1 MPDDV
6 VRGLEGIVAVETSIC
21 DLDGEGG
28 RLAYRG
34 YDVPDMARRGVTYE
48 EIVYLLLNG
57 ELPDRA
63 ALKAFSAELIAERK
77 LPGDLLRAIKLIP
90 PATHRMAALRGA
102 VGMLGLYD
110 PEAEDES
117 PEANRRKAVRLIAR
131 MPVVAAAIHR
141 AGEGEKPLSPRKG
154 LGHAANFLH
163 MVFGEKPDKA
173 DVKALDTSLVLYA
186 EHEINA
192 STFTGRVVASTLS
205 DIYSAVTAAIGS
217 LKGPLHG
224 GAGLAVMETLEEIGE
239 AENAEPFLE
248 KALAEKRL
256 LMGFG
261 HRVYYRSGDP
271 RAAVLMGIAEETCR
285 RRGADKW
292 FDIARALD
300 RGVQSRKGIIPNVD
314 FYSAPLW
321 RGLGLPTGLFVPIIA
336 VSRVAGWCANILEQ
350 QGDNRLIRP
359 RARYTGAPK
368 RAYKSLRGRR

>member
-1 MPDDV
+1 MAAELA
-6 VRGLEGIVAVETSIC
+6 RGLEGVIAAETSIC
-21 DLDGEGG
+21 NLDGEGG
-28 RLAYRG
+28 KLAYFG

-48 EIVYLLLNG
+48 EIVYLLLSG

-63 ALKAFSAELIAERK
+63 ALKAFSAELISERA
-77 LPGDLLRAIKLIP
+77 LPRELLRAMKLIP
-90 PATHRMAALRGA
+90 PEAHGMAALRGA
-102 VGMLGLYD
+102 AGMLGLYD

-117 PEANRRKAVRLIAR
+117 PEANRRKAIRLIAK
-131 MPVVAAAIHR
+131 MPSLVAALHR
-141 AGEGEKPLSPRKG
+141 TAAGEKPLNPRRG
-154 LGHAANFLH
+154 LGHAANFLY
-163 MVFGEKPDKA
+163 MLFGEKPDRA
-173 DVKALDTSLVLYA
+173 DVRALDASLVLYA

-239 AENAEPFLE
+239 ADNAEAFVV

-271 RAAVLMGIAEETCR
+271 RAALLIELAEEACR
-285 RRGADKW
+285 RHGEEKW

-300 RGVQSRKGIIPNVD
+300 VAVHSRKGIIPNVD

-321 RGLGLPTGLFVPIIA
+321 RGMGLAPGLFVPIIT

-350 QGDNRLIRP
+350 QAGNRLIRP
-359 RARYTGAPK
+359 RAVYTGPAHRP
-368 RAYKSLRGRR
+368 YKTLRGRK